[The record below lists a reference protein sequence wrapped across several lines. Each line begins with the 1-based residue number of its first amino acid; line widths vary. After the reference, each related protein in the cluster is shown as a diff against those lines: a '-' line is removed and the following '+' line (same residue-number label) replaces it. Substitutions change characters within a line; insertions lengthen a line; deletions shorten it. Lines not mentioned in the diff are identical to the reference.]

1 MAVAVV
7 FPGQGAQRPG
17 MGRELYER
25 SPAARKVFEI
35 ASNFA
40 GRSFAELCFDADEEV
55 LKRTENAQPAL
66 LVTCYAAWE
75 ALREAVPEFKP
86 DFVAGHSVGEY
97 PALAA
102 SGVWTFEESLRWVEQ
117 RAKAM
122 HKLAHQVPGTMAAVI
137 GLTGEQVEAV
147 CEQVQQKTGEVV
159 MPTNYN
165 APNQIVISG
174 TINAVQVAAERL
186 KEAGARRI
194 VPLMVAGA
202 FHSSLMQPAADL
214 MTDAYREAK
223 FQKPVYP
230 FFSTIEVRVL
240 DDPEALRSVMGQQ
253 IARPV
258 RWQQSVEAMHALG
271 VDTFIELGV
280 GDVLSG
286 LIKRILPDARTLRV
300 VDSKTLDETVAFL
313 RGEAA

>member
-25 SPAARKVFEI
+25 SAAARKVFEI
-35 ASNFA
+35 ASAFS
-40 GRSFAELCFDADEEV
+40 GRSFTELCFETDEET

-86 DFVAGHSVGEY
+86 DYVAGHSVGEY

-122 HKLAHQVPGTMAAVI
+122 HTLAHKIPGTMAAVI

-147 CEQVQQKTGEVV
+147 CEQVQQETGEVV
-159 MPTNYN
+159 TPTNYN

-174 TINAVQVAAERL
+174 TINAVQIAAERL

-194 VPLMVAGA
+194 VPLAVSGA
-202 FHSSLMQPAADL
+202 FHSPLMQPAADL
-214 MTDAYREAK
+214 MTEAYREAN

-240 DDPEALRSVMGQQ
+240 DDPEELRSVMGQQ

-258 RWQQSVEAMHALG
+258 RWQQSVEALHALG

-286 LIKRILPDARTLRV
+286 LIKRTLPDARTLRV

-313 RGEAA
+313 RGEA

>member
-25 SPAARKVFEI
+25 SPAAQKVFEI
-35 ASNFA
+35 ASHFA
-40 GRSFAELCFDADEEV
+40 GRSFTELCFNTDEET

-66 LVTCYAAWE
+66 LVACYAAWE

-102 SGVWTFEESLRWVEQ
+102 SGVWTFEESLHWVEQ

-122 HKLAHQVPGTMAAVI
+122 HKLAYQVPGTMAAVI

-147 CEQVQQKTGEVV
+147 CEQVQQEAGEVV

-174 TINAVQVAAERL
+174 TINAVQAAAERL
-186 KEAGARRI
+186 KAAGARRI

-214 MTDAYREAK
+214 MTEAYREAN

-240 DDPEALRSVMGQQ
+240 DDPEELRMVMGQQ

-286 LIKRILPDARTLRV
+286 LIKRILPDTRTLHV

-313 RGEAA
+313 RGEVA

>member
-25 SPAARKVFEI
+25 SAAARKVFEI
-35 ASNFA
+35 ASAFS
-40 GRSFAELCFDADEEV
+40 GRSFTELCFETDEET

-66 LVTCYAAWE
+66 LVTGYAAWAALHE
-75 ALREAVPEFKP
+75 AAPEFQP

-97 PALAA
+97 PALTVA
-102 SGVWTFEESLRWVEQ
+102 GVWTLEESLRWVEE

-122 HKLAHQVPGTMAAVI
+122 HTLAYRIPGTMAAVI
-137 GLTGEQVEAV
+137 GMTGEQVEAV
-147 CEQVQQKTGEVV
+147 CQQVQQELGEVV
-159 MPTNYN
+159 LPTNYN

-174 TINAVQVAAERL
+174 TVNAVQVAAERL

-202 FHSSLMQPAADL
+202 FHSPIMQPAAEM
-214 MTDAYREAK
+214 MTEAYREAN
-223 FQKPVYP
+223 FQKPTYP
-230 FFSTIEVRVL
+230 FFSTTEVRVL
-240 DDPEALRSVMGQQ
+240 DDPDEIRYVMAQQ

-258 RWQQSVEAMHALG
+258 RWQQSVEAMHAQG
-271 VDTFIELGV
+271 VDTFVELGV

-286 LIKRILPDARTLRV
+286 LIKRILPDVHTLRV

>member
-25 SPAARKVFEI
+25 SAAARKVFEI
-35 ASNFA
+35 ASEFS
-40 GRSFAELCFDADEEV
+40 GRSFTELCFETDEET

-86 DFVAGHSVGEY
+86 DYVVGHSVGEY

-122 HKLAHQVPGTMAAVI
+122 HTLAHKIPGTMAAVI

-147 CEQVQQKTGEVV
+147 CEQVQQETGEVV
-159 MPTNYN
+159 TPTNYN

-174 TINAVQVAAERL
+174 TISAIQIAAERL

-194 VPLMVAGA
+194 VPLAVSGA
-202 FHSSLMQPAADL
+202 FHSPLMQPAADL
-214 MTDAYREAK
+214 MTDAYREAN

-240 DDPEALRSVMGQQ
+240 DDPEELRFVMGQQ

-258 RWQQSVEAMHALG
+258 RWQQSVEALHALG

-313 RGEAA
+313 RGES

>member
-1 MAVAVV
+1 MAVALV

-25 SPAARKVFEI
+25 SPAARQVFEF
-35 ASNFA
+35 ASERA
-40 GRSFAELCFDADEEV
+40 GRSFMQLCFETDEET

-66 LVTCYAAWE
+66 LVTCYAAWA
-75 ALREAVPEFKP
+75 ALHEAVPEFTP
-86 DFVAGHSVGEY
+86 DYVAGHSVGEY
-97 PALAA
+97 PALTVA
-102 SGVWTFEESLRWVEQ
+102 GVWSLEESLRWVEQ

-122 HKLAHQVPGTMAAVI
+122 HVLAHKIPGSMVAVI

-147 CEQVQQKTGEVV
+147 CAQVQRETGEVV
-159 MPTNYN
+159 TPTNYN

-174 TINAVQVAAERL
+174 AVNALQIAAQRL
-186 KEAGARRI
+186 QEAGARRI
-194 VPLMVAGA
+194 IPLAVAGA
-202 FHSSLMQPAADL
+202 FHSPIMQPAAEL
-214 MTDAYREAK
+214 MTEAYREAN
-223 FQKPVYP
+223 FQKPTYP

-240 DDPEALRSVMGQQ
+240 DDPDEIRLVMAQQ

-258 RWQQSVEAMHALG
+258 RWQQSVEALGALG
-271 VDTFIELGV
+271 VDIFIELGV
-280 GDVLSG
+280 GEVLSG

-313 RGEAA
+313 RGAA

>member
-1 MAVAVV
+1 MAIAVV
-7 FPGQGAQRPG
+7 FPGQGSQRPG

-25 SPAARKVFEI
+25 SAAVRRVFDI
-35 ASNFA
+35 ASEFS
-40 GRSFAELCFDADEEV
+40 GRSFTQLCFETDEET

-66 LVTCYAAWE
+66 LVVCYAAWE
-75 ALREAVPEFKP
+75 ALREAVPDFAP

-122 HKLAHQVPGTMAAVI
+122 HVLAYQVPGTMAAVL
-137 GLTGEQVEAV
+137 GLTGDQVEAV
-147 CEQVQQKTGEVV
+147 CQQVQQETGEVV
-159 MPTNYN
+159 VPTNYN
-165 APNQIVISG
+165 APHQIVISG
-174 TINAVQVAAERL
+174 TVNAVQVAAQRL
-186 KEAGARRI
+186 QEAGARRI

-202 FHSSLMQPAADL
+202 FHSPLMQPAADL
-214 MTDAYREAK
+214 MTEAYREAN

-240 DDPEALRSVMGQQ
+240 SDPDEIRRVMGQQ

-258 RWQQSVEAMHALG
+258 RWQQSVEAMHAQG

-286 LIKRILPDARTLRV
+286 LIKRVAPTARTLRV

-313 RGEAA
+313 RGVA

>member
-25 SPAARKVFEI
+25 SAAARKVFEI
-35 ASNFA
+35 ASAFA
-40 GRSFAELCFDADEEV
+40 GRSFPELCFEADEET

-75 ALREAVPEFKP
+75 ALREAVPEFQP
-86 DFVAGHSVGEY
+86 DYVAGHSVGEY

-122 HKLAHQVPGTMAAVI
+122 HTLAHRVPGTMAAVI

-147 CEQVQQKTGEVV
+147 CEQTQQETGEIVL
-159 MPTNYN
+159 PTNYN
-165 APNQIVISG
+165 APSQVVISG
-174 TINAVQVAAERL
+174 TIHAVQVATERL
-186 KEAGARRI
+186 KAAGARR
-194 VPLMVAGA
+194 VMPLMVAGA
-202 FHSSLMQPAADL
+202 FHSPIMQPAADL
-214 MTDAYREAK
+214 MTDAYREAQ

-230 FFSTIEVRVL
+230 FFSTTEVRVL
-240 DDPEALRSVMGQQ
+240 NDPEEIRYVMAQQ

-300 VDSKTLDETVAFL
+300 VDSKTLDETAAFL
-313 RGEAA
+313 RGETA

>member
-25 SPAARKVFEI
+25 SAAARKVFEI
-35 ASNFA
+35 ASAFS
-40 GRSFAELCFDADEEV
+40 GRSFTELCFETDEET

-75 ALREAVPEFKP
+75 ALREAVPEFAP

-122 HKLAHQVPGTMAAVI
+122 HKLAYQVPGTMAAVI
-137 GLTGEQVEAV
+137 GLPGEQVEAV
-147 CEQVQQKTGEVV
+147 CAQVQQELGEVV
-159 MPTNYN
+159 TPTNYN
-165 APNQIVISG
+165 APGQIVISG
-174 TINAVQVAAERL
+174 TIRAVEVASERL
-186 KEAGARRI
+186 KAAGAKRI
-194 VPLMVAGA
+194 VPLAVAGA
-202 FHSSLMQPAADL
+202 FHSPIMQPAADL
-214 MTDAYREAK
+214 MTEAYREAN
-223 FQKPVYP
+223 FQKPIYP

-240 DDPEALRSVMGQQ
+240 DDPEEMRSVMGQQ

-258 RWQQSVEAMHALG
+258 RWQQSVEALHALG

-313 RGEAA
+313 RGEA

>member
-25 SPAARKVFEI
+25 SAAARKVFEI
-35 ASNFA
+35 ASEFS
-40 GRSFAELCFDADEEV
+40 GRSFTELCFDADEET

-86 DFVAGHSVGEY
+86 DYVAGHSVGEY

-122 HKLAHQVPGTMAAVI
+122 HVLAHQVPGTMAAVI

-147 CEQVQQKTGEVV
+147 CEQVQRATGEIVL
-159 MPTNYN
+159 PTNYN
-165 APNQIVISG
+165 APNQVVISG
-174 TINAVQVAAERL
+174 TINAVQIVAERL

-202 FHSSLMQPAADL
+202 FHSPIMQPAADL
-214 MTDAYREAK
+214 MTEAYREAN

-240 DDPEALRSVMGQQ
+240 EDPEELRYVMAQQ

-313 RGEAA
+313 RGEA

>member
-25 SPAARKVFEI
+25 SAAAREVFEL
-35 ASNFA
+35 ASQFA
-40 GRSFAELCFDADEEV
+40 GRSFTELCFESDEET

-66 LVTCYAAWE
+66 LVTCYAAWA

-86 DFVAGHSVGEY
+86 DFIAGHSVGEY

-102 SGVWTFEESLRWVEQ
+102 SGVWTFEESLYWVEQ

-137 GLTGEQVEAV
+137 GLSGEQVESV
-147 CEQVQQKTGEVV
+147 CEQVHQALGEFV

-165 APNQIVISG
+165 APGQVVISG
-174 TINAVQVAAERL
+174 TLRAVEVASERL

-194 VPLMVAGA
+194 VPLAVSGA
-202 FHSSLMQPAADL
+202 FHSSIMQPAADL
-214 MTDAYREAK
+214 MTDAYREAN
-223 FQKPVYP
+223 FHKPLYP
-230 FFSTIEVRVL
+230 FFSTTEVRL
-240 DDPEALRSVMGQQ
+240 LNDPEELRYVMGQQ

-271 VDTFIELGV
+271 ADTFIELGV

-286 LIKRILPDARTLRV
+286 LIKRIVPTARTLRV
-300 VDSKTLDETVAFL
+300 VDSKTLDETVAFV
-313 RGEAA
+313 RGEAV

>member
-40 GRSFAELCFDADEEV
+40 GRSFTELCFETDEET

-86 DFVAGHSVGEY
+86 DYVAGHSVGEY

-117 RAKAM
+117 RAQAM
-122 HKLAHQVPGTMAAVI
+122 HVLAHQVPGTMAAVI

-147 CEQVQQKTGEVV
+147 CEQVQQETGEVV

-165 APNQIVISG
+165 APSQIVISG
-174 TINAVQVAAERL
+174 TLNAVQIAAERL

-194 VPLMVAGA
+194 VPLAVSGA
-202 FHSSLMQPAADL
+202 FHSALMQPAADL
-214 MTDAYREAK
+214 MTDAYREAN

-230 FFSTIEVRVL
+230 FFSTTEVRVL
-240 DDPEALRSVMGQQ
+240 DDPEEIRRVMGQQ

-258 RWQQSVEAMHALG
+258 RWHQSVEAMHALG

-300 VDSKTLDETVAFL
+300 VDSKTLDETAAFL
-313 RGEAA
+313 RGKA